1 MRPSDKTLKAAPRGE
16 AGFTLFEILVALFI
30 MTLIFS
36 SLFASYT
43 GTLKMTREWD
53 VTGKAFSMAR
63 GAMDRMLK
71 DLDSAYPQGQT
82 CPFVLEPEVI
92 QDKSFPRLSFYTC
105 NRTNPEGHE
114 TPTAGI
120 SRITYA
126 VRHNPDTGDY
136 ELART
141 ESSDAG
147 AESSGSDFVIC
158 RGLSD
163 LSFRFYD
170 RDGQEITE
178 SLGSADSKNRPA
190 SVVLDLTL
198 VNPQESGKPFH
209 FTTRVHPANI
219 TAQES

>member
-1 MRPSDKTLKAAPRGE
+1 MRFSYQTLKTVQSGE

-30 MTLIFS
+30 LSIIFS

-43 GTLKMTREWD
+43 GTLKMTREWED
-53 VTGKAFSMAR
+53 TGRSFSMAR

-71 DLDSAYPQGQT
+71 DIDSAYPQEQT
-82 CPFVLEPEVI
+82 CPFVLEPEI
-92 QDKSFPRLSFYTC
+92 INEKPFPRLSFYTC
-105 NRTNPEGHE
+105 NRTNPDGNE
-114 TPTAGI
+114 TPSAGI

-126 VRHNPDTGDY
+126 VRHNPETGNY

-147 AESSGSDFVIC
+147 AESSESDFVIC
-158 RGLSD
+158 RGLSK

-178 SLGSADSKNRPA
+178 SLCSADLKNRPA